1 MLHTARSRKS
11 KRLFTSCNDRHTK
24 KDIFRMKLKHIF
36 LVLSSPGYFMLI
48 LYGTDIKFHENVL
61 IHRKNQLSNFIHTL
75 LSLRQDMA
83 GI

>member
-1 MLHTARSRKS
+1 
-11 KRLFTSCNDRHTK
+11 
-24 KDIFRMKLKHIF
+24 
-36 LVLSSPGYFMLI
+36 MLI

-75 LSLRQDMA
+75 LSQRQDMA